1 MDRFSFLNAAHT
13 EFFAQLYDQ
22 YLVNPDSV
30 EPSWRAFFQG
40 FDFGLTTY
48 GEENYADNQVQEL
61 ANYAANVPQNV
72 QVSDKL
78 QKEFNVL
85 KLIDGYRTRGH
96 LFTQTNPVRD
106 RRTYSPTLDIENF
119 NLSTADLNTVFDA
132 AKILGHQPST
142 LQEILSHL
150 KNVYC
155 QHIGI
160 EYMYMRT
167 PEVIQWIQD
176 RLNINDNLPNFNNDQ
191 KKHILG
197 KLNEAVSFENFLHT
211 KYVGQKR
218 FSLEGGESII
228 PALDALIETAAE
240 KGVEHFVMGMAHRGR
255 LNILANIFGK
265 ATQDIFSEFD
275 GKDYDQEYFDGDV
288 KYHLGLT
295 AERKTKSGK
304 KINLNLAPNPS
315 HLETVGAVIEG
326 ITRAKQDKYFP
337 NDFSKVLPIAVH
349 GDAAVAGQGIV
360 YEIVQMAQ
368 LDGYKTAGTIH
379 IVINNQ
385 VGFTTNYLDAR
396 SSTYCTDVAKVTL
409 SPVLHVNS
417 DDAEAVV
424 HAMLFALDFRM
435 QFGRDV
441 FIDLLGYRKYGHN
454 EGDEPRFTQPVLYKL
469 IARQKNPRDIY
480 ADKLITA
487 GIVEASYL
495 AKIENDYKENL
506 DENLQASRKKDLTI
520 IKPFMQD
527 EWQGFVQ
534 VSDDE
539 MLKKVD
545 TTFDQKKLDEIIV
558 SISTLPSDKKFI
570 SKITKIVTDRKTMYD
585 NDVIDWGTA
594 ESLAY
599 GSLLTEGYDVRVS
612 GQDVE
617 RGTFSHRHAVVKV
630 EDSEEEVV
638 LLDSIK
644 DKKGKFNIFNS
655 FLSEYGVLGFDY
667 GYALANPNALTIW
680 EAQFG
685 DFSNGAQ
692 IMIDQYISCGEDKWN
707 NQNGIVLLLPH
718 GYEGQGAEH
727 SSARMERYLQLC
739 ARHNMYVTDC
749 TTPANFYHLLRRQL
763 KTKFRKPLVV
773 FTPKSL
779 LRHPLCVSTRE
790 ELAKGSFQEV
800 IDDTSVDKKNIKT
813 LVFCTGKFYFDILAE
828 RQNLERNDVALV
840 RIEQL
845 FPLPVEQLKAI
856 IASYPNA
863 DDFVWAQEEP
873 KNMGAYSF
881 MLMNFDLVKWRLAS
895 LKAYA
900 APAAGSHT
908 RDRRRHADAIRMV
921 FDKNLFR

>member
-22 YLVNPDSV
+22 YLDNPDSV
-30 EPSWRAFFQG
+30 EPSWRSFFQG
-40 FDFGLTTY
+40 FDFGMATY
-48 GEENYADNQVQEL
+48 NEEN
-61 ANYAANVPQNV
+61 AAEQMATYSSNSVASG
-72 QVSDKL
+72 QVSEKVL
-78 QKEFNVL
+78 KEFNVL

-96 LFTQTNPVRD
+96 LFTKTNPVRD
-106 RRTYSPTLDIENF
+106 RRTYSPNLAIENF
-119 NLSTADLNTVFDA
+119 GLSAADLDTVFDA
-132 AKILGHQPST
+132 AKILGHQPAT
-142 LQEILSHL
+142 LKEIIRRLENL
-150 KNVYC
+150 YC
-155 QHIGI
+155 QSIGV
-160 EYMYMRT
+160 EYMYIRK
-167 PEVIQWIQD
+167 PEVVQWIQD
-176 RLNINDNLPNFNNDQ
+176 RLNINDNLPNFNVEQ
-191 KKHILG
+191 KKNILD

-228 PALDALIETAAE
+228 PALDALIEAAAE
-240 KGVEHFVMGMAHRGR
+240 KGVEQFVMGMAHRGR

-295 AERKTKSGK
+295 SERKTKTGK
-304 KINLNLAPNPS
+304 SININLAPNPS

-337 NDFSKVLPIAVH
+337 DDFSKVLPIAVH

-368 LDGYKTAGTIH
+368 LDGYKTGGTIH
-379 IVINNQ
+379 LVINNQ
-385 VGFTTNYLDAR
+385 VGFTTNYQDAR

-409 SPVLHVNS
+409 SPVLHVNA
-417 DDAEAVV
+417 DDTEAVV
-424 HAMLFALDFRM
+424 HAMLFALDYRM
-435 QFGRDV
+435 TFGGDV

-454 EGDEPRFTQPVLYKL
+454 EGDEPRFTQPVLYKI
-469 IARQKNPRDIY
+469 IARHKNPRDIY
-480 ADKLITA
+480 AEKLIVD
-487 GIVEASYL
+487 GIIDQAYVN
-495 AKIENDYKENL
+495 KIESDYKAKL

-527 EWQGFVQ
+527 EWKGFVQ
-534 VSDDE
+534 VSDDV
-539 MLKKVD
+539 MLQKVD
-545 TTFDQKKLDEIIV
+545 TTYDKKKLDGILET
-558 SISTLPSDKKFI
+558 ISTLPSDKKFI
-570 SKITKIVTDRKTMYD
+570 NKITKIVTDRKTMYD
-585 NDVIDWGTA
+585 NNQIDWGTA
-594 ESLAY
+594 EALAY
-599 GSLLTEGYDVRVS
+599 GSLLQEGYDIRLS

-638 LLDSIK
+638 LLNSVK
-644 DKKGKFNIFNS
+644 DKKGQFNAFNS

-685 DFSNGAQ
+685 DFSNGCQ

-739 ARHNMYVTDC
+739 ARHNMYVADC
-749 TTPANFYHLLRRQL
+749 TTPANFFHLMRRQM

-773 FTPKSL
+773 FSPKSL
-779 LRHPLCVSTRE
+779 LRHPLCVSTQE
-790 ELAKGSFQEV
+790 ELANGSFQET
-800 IDDTSVDKKNIKT
+800 IDDTSVDKSKVKT
-813 LVFCTGKFYFDILAE
+813 VVFCTGKFYYDILAE
-828 RQNLERNDVALV
+828 REKLERNDVALV

-845 FPLPVEQLKAI
+845 FPLPTDQLKAI
-856 IASYPNA
+856 IATYPNA
-863 DDFVWAQEEP
+863 DDYVWAQEEP
-873 KNMGAYSF
+873 KNMGAYSY
-881 MLMNFDLVKWRLAS
+881 MLVNFDLVPWRLAS
-895 LKAYA
+895 LKNYS
-900 APAAGSHT
+900 APASGSHT